1 MPQQLVG
8 DYPINLTILGGCLAL
23 YSYDIDNHKTE
34 IWVMK
39 EYKVPSSW
47 ILIYEIPYGMPLCI
61 SNGSDIIALNF
72 TPLYS
77 NVRFAKYN
85 VSGELL
91 NYSPPPRS
99 QYDYFPES
107 FCVYTESLL
116 PFSSDIKNRDK
127 KKKTAVTFTRR
138 SSLQAKNVLNNM
150 MLPKFRMTVGSN
162 KGREYGASILVNNE
176 HTGQQLRVW
185 KYDFLLQISHC

>member
-77 NVRFAKYN
+77 NR
-85 VSGELL
+85 VSCH
-91 NYSPPPRS
+91 SPVTLRIGIRRRKLV
-99 QYDYFPES
+99 
-107 FCVYTESLL
+107 CKL
-116 PFSSDIKNRDK
+116 FSYALHPI
-127 KKKTAVTFTRR
+127 A
-138 SSLQAKNVLNNM
+138 L
-150 MLPKFRMTVGSN
+150 
-162 KGREYGASILVNNE
+162 
-176 HTGQQLRVW
+176 
-185 KYDFLLQISHC
+185 